1 MLTCPH
7 CTKAISAADVQQ
19 QRCPHCGGRV
29 LSGEKTLDADA
40 GAQTLDIAPAT
51 PITVVN
57 TGDQTID
64 LPSTSA
70 AAAGSGSRSDRHIQP
85 TVELSGGA
93 SDVDSR
99 LHVAWGTVAEGSPP
113 RVTMR
118 GAETVAGGSTF
129 DEKRTL
135 VVRER
140 ALLARSS
147 NQAAIAD
154 YDLLEK
160 LGEGGMGVVYSAR
173 QASIDREVAVK
184 MLRADMVQNE
194 TLRRKFLSE
203 AAVTGE
209 LDHPNI
215 VPIYDLG
222 QNAEG
227 SLFYSMKK
235 VLGTPWSDVIQE
247 RSLLDNLSILMKVA
261 DAVAFAHA
269 RGVIH
274 RDLKP
279 ENVMLGEFGEVL
291 VLDWG
296 LAVAT
301 EGHRPTPNVTT
312 AFNIG
317 GTPAYMA
324 PELAVGPVERI
335 GRHSDTYLLGAI
347 LYEIVT
353 GRPPHTGKNA
363 RTCLTAAA
371 RNEILPTEKR
381 GELIDIA
388 RKAMATEPADRY
400 PSVRAFQ
407 DAIRQYQAHTES
419 IALGE
424 RAEQQLQT
432 AGNTG
437 EYRDFARA
445 LFAFEEACA
454 LWSGNEAARAGVSQ
468 AKQHYAAQALA
479 RHDFDLGLSLLDP
492 ADLAHRPLHGQ
503 LTQAKQERDARQ
515 RRLKRLWQ
523 VVVGLAALVFLA
535 TTVGMVLVTLLKLEA
550 DRQAAIAKKNA
561 TEADRQ
567 AEIARTN
574 ETKALAQEQIALT
587 NETKA
592 RTAEAE
598 AKTQEQLARTA
609 EAEAQRR
616 RKQAEHEAYGALIAM
631 AAAKIDENAFDQARQ
646 ALGACQP
653 DLRGWEWR
661 RLMYVVNQ
669 GRGQQVPLPARADCL
684 AMSDDGKW
692 LATGSRDGVVRVW
705 NAATREVAS
714 QHEVGGAE
722 NYVTAVAFA
731 PGDDQWLA
739 IGANKAEGALRLWN
753 RQTGEVRPLAGEG
766 GHKAAVVQV
775 QFSRDGSKLLTASHD
790 HTARLW
796 DRATGRPLVTYAGH
810 SWFVWSAAFSPDES
824 QVATASEDGTVRLWD
839 AATGKEWARPDGQ
852 RVPFTGHRGPVY
864 AVAFQP
870 APANA
875 QDPAKAAPNLASAGY
890 DKRVLLW
897 KPADLV
903 AFDYKR
909 LLADDE
915 VPQTPFAELRGHAAA
930 VRTLSFTRDGRRLL
944 SASSDHTLR
953 IWYAQ
958 EEDLGYAIIRRGT
971 LEKELRGHDGPV
983 QAALFSPADP
993 DVVASTGYDGR
1004 LRLWSAAAYHEERVI
1019 PGLALRGHVD
1029 AVMAARFSTSGQS
1042 IVTAS
1047 RDRTAK
1053 KWRVADGREELTFRE
1068 GHAYLTSKAIFFPDG
1083 QRLLTAAVDG
1093 TVRIWGLAAGSEL
1106 RKIEGTG
1113 YRAAVALSSDGRW
1126 ILTGSDQVLP
1136 VSTQGAAPRQHALLW
1151 DAETGQ
1157 VLHTLAGHK
1166 VPINAVAFS
1175 ADRKWAF
1182 TGDDNGV
1189 GNLWEPATGRHVAR
1203 LDFHLGAITAAVF
1216 SADGKRLFTASA
1228 DKTVCSWDLS
1238 RPPAASPDRQ
1248 RLLKHPQTVGTLA
1261 LAPGGRALLTGCEDG
1276 RLRLWDLDS
1285 AQQVWIADAARARD
1299 NAGSDNAESG
1309 NVNSV
1314 TISADGAWAATVD
1327 SVHNVVRLFA
1337 MDFAKGTGR
1346 EILAPVAG
1354 EALPDNIARPFL
1366 LLRDHDALGWSATFS
1381 PDSRSLVTVGGDEA
1395 RQWDLQSVEVASFGP
1410 HRPVTFADF
1419 SPDQSRV
1426 VTASWDHSARLWDAQ
1441 SGQPVATLD
1450 AHSAGDL
1457 GGHTATVNCAVFAP
1471 GGGQVLTASEDGT
1484 VRLWDV
1490 QSRHVLRVFRGHQAG
1505 VTRAIFSQSGRQF
1518 VSASRDGTACLWSL
1532 DNDAQPLRLQGHAA
1546 AVLDVC
1552 FSADEQFVV
1561 TGSADN
1567 TARIWD
1573 AATGRELLKL
1583 EGHSGAVA
1591 AVAIATD
1598 SRGKLRV
1605 LTGSGDQTA
1614 KLWEVND
1621 LQSGTATQPP
1631 TSRELLT
1638 LKGHTRA
1645 VTAVSFSPDASAALT
1660 AARDGVAILWP
1671 TADDAGNR

>member
-1 MLTCPH
+1 MLTCPQ
-7 CTKAISAADVQQ
+7 CKQAVSPADVEQE
-19 QRCPHCGGRV
+19 RCPHCGATV
-29 LSGEKTLDADA
+29 HSGAATVDADA
-40 GAQTLDIAPAT
+40 GMLTLDVAPAAQPT
-51 PITVVN
+51 KPPTVVKIS
-57 TGDQTID
+57 DQTID
-64 LPSTSA
+64 LPANLAQTYDSANLPPKPPSTM
-70 AAAGSGSRSDRHIQP
+70 SDRSNLATLEVSTTGSNI
-85 TVELSGGA
+85 
-93 SDVDSR
+93 DSR
-99 LHVAWGTVAEGSPP
+99 LHAAWGSLADGSKPH
-113 RVTMR
+113 VTMR
-118 GAETVAGGSTF
+118 GRSDRGDSSF
-129 DEKRTL
+129 DERSTL

-140 ALLARSS
+140 ALNDRTSG
-147 NQAAIAD
+147 QTAIAD

-184 MLRADMVQNE
+184 MLRADMVQDE

-227 SLFYSMKK
+227 SLFYSMKR
-235 VLGTPWSDVIQE
+235 VLGTPWSDVLKDK
-247 RSLLDNLSILMKVA
+247 SLLDNLSILMKVA

-269 RGVIH
+269 RGVVH

-279 ENVMLGEFGEVL
+279 ENVMLGDFGEVL

-301 EGHRPTPNVTT
+301 DGHRPTPNVAT

-324 PELAVGPVERI
+324 PELAVGPMNRI

-353 GRPPHTGKNA
+353 GRPPHTGRNA

-381 GELIDIA
+381 GELVDIA
-388 RKAMATEPADRY
+388 RKAMATEPVNRY

-424 RAEQQLQT
+424 LAEQQLQT
-432 AGNTG
+432 ASKTG

-445 LFAFEEACA
+445 LFAYEEACA
-454 LWSGNEAARAGVSQ
+454 LWSGNEAARKGVTQ
-468 AKQHYAAQALA
+468 ARLHYATQALDK
-479 RHDFDLGLSLLDP
+479 HDFDLGLSLLD
-492 ADLAHRPLHGQ
+492 ASDEAQAPLHGR
-503 LTQAKQERDARQ
+503 LSQAKQERDARQ
-515 RRLKRLWQ
+515 KRLKRLWR
-523 VVVGLAALVFLA
+523 VVYGLAALVFLA
-535 TTVGMVLVTLLKLEA
+535 TTVGIVLVTLLKFEA

-567 AEIARTN
+567 AGIARTN
-574 ETKALAQEQIALT
+574 A
-587 NETKA
+587 
-592 RTAEAE
+592 AE
-598 AKTQEQLARTA
+598 AKTQEQIARTA

-631 AAAKIDENAFDQARQ
+631 AAAKIDENAFDQARE
-646 ALGACQP
+646 ALAACQR

-684 AMSDDGKW
+684 AMSDDGRW
-692 LATGSRDGVVRVW
+692 LATGSRDGMVRVW
-705 NAATREVAS
+705 NVATHEIAA
-714 QHEVGGAE
+714 QHAVGGAE
-722 NYVTAVAFA
+722 NYVTALAFA

-739 IGANKAEGALRLWN
+739 IGTHQAAAALRLWN
-753 RQTGEVRPLAGEG
+753 RQTDEVRPLAGDG
-766 GHKAAVVQV
+766 AHKGAVVQV

-790 HTARLW
+790 HTAKLW
-796 DRATGRPLVTYAGH
+796 DRATGRPLVTFAGH
-810 SWFVWSAAFSPDES
+810 SWFVWSAALSPDES

-839 AATGKEWARPDGQ
+839 AATGKELALPDGQ

-870 APANA
+870 VPANA
-875 QDPAKAAPNLASAGY
+875 QDSASTIVYLASAGY

-915 VPQTPFAELRGHAAA
+915 VPQTPYVELRSHTAA
-930 VRTLSFTRDGRRLL
+930 VRALSFTQDGRRLL
-944 SASSDHTLR
+944 SASADHTLR
-953 IWYAQ
+953 IWYAL

-1029 AVMAARFSTSGQS
+1029 AVMAARFSTSGEH

-1053 KWRVADGREELTFRE
+1053 KWSARGGSEELTFHE
-1068 GHAYLTSKAIFFPDG
+1068 GHAYLTSKAFFFPDG

-1106 RKIEGTG
+1106 RKLEGTG

-1126 ILTGSDQVLP
+1126 ILTGSDEVLP
-1136 VSTQGAAPRQHALLW
+1136 VSTQAAPKQNALLW

-1189 GNLWEPATGRHVAR
+1189 GNLWDPATGRHVAR
-1203 LDFHLGAITAAVF
+1203 LDFHLGPITAALY
-1216 SADGKRLFTASA
+1216 SADGQRLFTASA
-1228 DKTVCSWDLS
+1228 DKSVCLWDLS
-1238 RPPAASPDRQ
+1238 RLPAITPERQ
-1248 RLLKHPQTVGTLA
+1248 RLLKHPQTVGALA
-1261 LAPGGRALLTGCEDG
+1261 LAPYGRYLLTGCEDG
-1276 RLRLWDLDS
+1276 RLRMWDLES
-1285 AQQVWIADAARARD
+1285 AQQVWIADAPARD
-1299 NAGSDNAESG
+1299 GSESG

-1337 MDFAKGTGR
+1337 MDFANHTGR
-1346 EILAPVAG
+1346 EIMAPVAG
-1354 EALPDNIARPFL
+1354 ESLPDNIAGPFL
-1366 LLRDHDALGWSATFS
+1366 LLSDHDALGWSATFS

-1395 RQWDLQSVEVASFGP
+1395 RQWDLQGVEVASFGP

-1419 SPDQSRV
+1419 SPDQTRV
-1426 VTASWDHSARLWDAQ
+1426 VTASWDNSARLWDAD
-1441 SGQPVATLD
+1441 SGQPLATLD

-1471 GGGQVLTASEDGT
+1471 SGQQVLTASEDGT
-1484 VRLWDV
+1484 IRLWDV
-1490 QSRHVLRVFRGHQAG
+1490 ETRQVVRVFRGHEAG
-1505 VTRAIFSQSGRQF
+1505 VTRAIFSQDGQRF

-1532 DNDAQPLRLQGHAA
+1532 ESEAEPLRLTGHTA

-1552 FSADEQFVV
+1552 FSADERFIV

-1567 TARIWD
+1567 TARLWD

-1583 EGHSGAVA
+1583 EGHSSDVA
-1591 AVAIATD
+1591 AVATAAD

-1614 KLWEVND
+1614 KLWEVSD
-1621 LQSGTATQPP
+1621 LFNREAAQPP

-1645 VTAVSFSPDASAALT
+1645 VTSVSFAPDGSAVLT
-1660 AARDGVAILWP
+1660 ASRDGVAILWP
-1671 TADDAGNR
+1671 AAADQTAGR